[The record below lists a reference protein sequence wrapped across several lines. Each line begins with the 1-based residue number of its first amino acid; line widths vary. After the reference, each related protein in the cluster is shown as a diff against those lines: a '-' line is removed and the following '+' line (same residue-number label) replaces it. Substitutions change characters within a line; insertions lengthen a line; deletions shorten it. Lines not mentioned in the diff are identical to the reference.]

1 MSRRGWTALAGV
13 LALISAVGLWV
24 GLRTPGQPAP
34 TDFGAAASPA
44 ATTSGPATADGTV
57 PTAAGTTPS
66 SSPKAA
72 DPPRSRKASRVPT
85 AAATPGPGA
94 PVAAARR
101 LLIPRLGVRAQVDP
115 VGVGADGQTEIPQ
128 DDKRVGWYRF
138 SPEPGAGQG
147 SAVIVGHIDARSQ
160 GLGVLAAL
168 SRVGEGDHVVIELA
182 DGSAVRY
189 AITSRRTV
197 AKSALA
203 ASGAFRL
210 DGPPV
215 LTMITCAG
223 PYRRDHG
230 GYQNNLVVQAVPTT
244 W

>member
-1 MSRRGWTALAGV
+1 MSRRRWTALAGA
-13 LALISAVGLWV
+13 LALISALGLWG
-24 GLRTPGQPAP
+24 GLRTAGEPAP
-34 TDFGAAASPA
+34 ADFGSAVSPA
-44 ATTSGPATADGTV
+44 AGTSGTAAGGAV
-57 PTAAGTTPS
+57 PTAPVTTPPS
-66 SSPKAA
+66 SS
-72 DPPRSRKASRVPT
+72 RT
-85 AAATPGPGA
+85 AAAPQRSSTVPPVATSIAAPDSGG
-94 PVAAARR
+94 PVAAPRR
-101 LLIPRLGVRAQVDP
+101 LLIPRLGVRAPVDP
-115 VGVGADGQTEIPQ
+115 VGVGPDGQTEIPQ
-128 DDKRVGWYRF
+128 DDSRVGWYRF

-168 SRVGEGDHVVIELA
+168 SRVGEGDQVVVERA
-182 DGSAVRY
+182 DGSTLRY

-203 ASGAFRL
+203 ASGAFRV
-210 DGPPV
+210 DGRPV
-215 LTMITCAG
+215 LTLITCAG